1 MANPMK
7 VVNNEY
13 IEMTDDEVAERE
25 AWRDAADQDL
35 GKVRSER
42 NVLLAKC
49 DWTQVADSPLTD
61 EKKAEWATYRD
72 ELRDYPAQSN
82 RVSTLPAW
90 PTPPS

>member
-61 EKKAEWATYRD
+61 EKKAEWVAYRQD
-72 ELRDYPAQSN
+72 LRDLPAAYS
-82 RVSTLPAW
+82 RVSQVVW
-90 PTPPS
+90 PTPPD